1 MSSNKTVEFN
11 MLICYYNKMRRE
23 RKTGEL
29 KMRKEFVVKVSSE
42 IVDYVEDSLN
52 CMLEEVEIMY
62 DGDSSVEEIVKE
74 YKVEIENV
82 MKRIKK

>member
-1 MSSNKTVEFN
+1 MSSNKIVEFI
-11 MLICYYNKMRRE
+11 MYICYYNKMRNE
-23 RKTGEL
+23 NGEVE
-29 KMRKEFVVKVSSE
+29 MRKEFVVKVSSE

>member
-1 MSSNKTVEFN
+1 MRNENGEVE
-11 MLICYYNKMRRE
+11 
-23 RKTGEL
+23 
-29 KMRKEFVVKVSSE
+29 MRKEFVVKVSSE

>member
-1 MSSNKTVEFN
+1 MH
-11 MLICYYNKMRRE
+11 ICYYNKMRNE
-23 RKTGEL
+23 NETGEL

>member
-1 MSSNKTVEFN
+1 MSIDEIKEREVE
-11 MLICYYNKMRRE
+11 MR
-23 RKTGEL
+23 EL
-29 KMRKEFVVKVSSE
+29 RKEFVVKVSSE

>member
-1 MSSNKTVEFN
+1 MY
-11 MLICYYNKMRRE
+11 ICYYNKMRNE
-23 RKTGEL
+23 NGEVE
-29 KMRKEFVVKVSSE
+29 MRKEFVVKVSSE

>member
-1 MSSNKTVEFN
+1 
-11 MLICYYNKMRRE
+11 
-23 RKTGEL
+23 
-29 KMRKEFVVKVSSE
+29 MRKEFVVKVSSE

-74 YKVEIENV
+74 YRVEVKNV
-82 MKRIKK
+82 MNRIKN